1 MLMRMCHTAVLC
13 KSCTCS
19 LRWATMSKLAPI
31 DRACSHHCPLPNP
44 RVQYKQPSPQS
55 LLPAGWPSD
64 RRPMLPSFITSPA
77 VLLEHSETVIATPRH
92 VRDERCE
99 ARHQPEEI
107 RTKLKQRKDNSL
119 RSVRT
124 ELCFTPQARPS
135 WTCEVLSTRRRKYL
149 DISNGAPRRRHGVNE
164 YLSPMALQTVVVHAG
179 PTRNNLTSIFWLDG
193 WTVNSNFTTPHSHSL
208 THPRPGRPRAAQ
220 RRLFLL
226 CTHVDFL
233 VLGRPP
239 SLEKSVQTPDRL
251 SATTPRPRHRRTC
264 RARQPSTHPTNHPSP
279 SFPPSQA
286 SIHTHIRY
294 QAVGLLPLHNAQV
307 RPPPPPLFSPTS
319 HPLPTPLI
327 HLLAFI
333 HPSPIHLPHRTTR
346 AGHPTES
353 RNTR

>member
-1 MLMRMCHTAVLC
+1 
-13 KSCTCS
+13 
-19 LRWATMSKLAPI
+19 MSKLAPI

-149 DISNGAPRRRHGVNE
+149 YISNGAPRRRHGVNE

-264 RARQPSTHPTNHPSP
+264 RARQPSTHPTNHPAPPFRHLKQAYTHTYDTKPLASSP
-279 SFPPSQA
+279 SIIAYKNLSPK
-286 SIHTHIRY
+286 TRL
-294 QAVGLLPLHNAQV
+294 AVGVGVIAWGVAGLYLSDRAEEK
-307 RPPPPPLFSPTS
+307 FGY
-319 HPLPTPLI
+319 TPSDKDKEELRSWTPRI
-327 HLLAFI
+327 VTVEK
-333 HPSPIHLPHRTTR
+333 PDR
-346 AGHPTES
+346 GDK
-353 RNTR
+353 